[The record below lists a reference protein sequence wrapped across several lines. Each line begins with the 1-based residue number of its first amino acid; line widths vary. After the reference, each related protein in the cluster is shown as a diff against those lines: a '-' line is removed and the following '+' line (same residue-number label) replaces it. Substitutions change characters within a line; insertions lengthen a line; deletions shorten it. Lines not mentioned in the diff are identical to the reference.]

1 MKYKHI
7 LVGDIV
13 MRFNVFICLQGIFH
27 VNKVGSIMEDPLT
40 IEEKNDITVWAA
52 NYILLCFHIHPIIK
66 YIFYF

>member
-40 IEEKNDITVWAA
+40 IEEKMISQ
-52 NYILLCFHIHPIIK
+52 YGQQII
-66 YIFYF
+66 FFCVSTSTQL